1 MFFFLWS
8 LLPPGCKL
16 LRFESLLQVKIIGK
30 QDGTGSLQKVAIK
43 LRIQVHV
50 GGKRLTFIMIMIIV
64 IMAIFS
70 GTSTEWL
77 FVKCNLDRIGIWKCW
92 FLSRG
97 ENRSTQR
104 KTSRSIE
111 ENHQQTFIVLYCIYI
126 AFSIWIDSNAL
137 YNTLWGTLTDSLMAL
152 FTIFLM

>member
-1 MFFFLWS
+1 MFFFLS

-50 GGKRLTFIMIMIIV
+50 GGRRPTFILIMIIV
-64 IMAIFS
+64 IMGIFS

-77 FVKCNLDRIGIWKCW
+77 FV
-92 FLSRG
+92 
-97 ENRSTQR
+97 Q
-104 KTSRSIE
+104 
-111 ENHQQTFIVLYCIYI
+111 
-126 AFSIWIDSNAL
+126 
-137 YNTLWGTLTDSLMAL
+137 
-152 FTIFLM
+152 